1 MKKLTIYSCFLLL
14 IPFIWGCKKNN
25 YPGGEI
31 SPFIALYDIRTMYK
45 GQDLVLTEE
54 NMFGSRQLAVV
65 VVSDHSGSN
74 LPAGLL
80 VVQDK
85 RRLDKL
91 RGISIPL
98 GAAAGSFV
106 PGDSLLIN
114 VAGKTLTRKEGILQ
128 IANITEGDITRVAT
142 NVEIPLNKVTT
153 SQMLANPGD
162 YESTLSAIVKGG
174 FDPLPSPKDVMS
186 GDKTLNDGFGN
197 ITLHTEAG
205 AKFSGDSVPV
215 LANYYGIVF
224 NKLIGDSLAPQF
236 RIRTG
241 ADKVTLSS
249 VIEIPPVVI
258 AGFISDVKGTD
269 ANNEYIQLLA
279 TQDINF
285 AETPFAV
292 VTTNNA
298 NASTPTG
305 FPTNGWAAGD
315 IRTYKF
321 NLTSGRASKG
331 TFFYVGAGSK
341 LINGDNSTSIA
352 TSNWIRSFNYSTTA
366 GDGFGTKT
374 TNLLANS
381 GNAFGIAVFDHSNV
395 TVNSKPVDVIFT
407 ATGGSL
413 FTAGPPAKG
422 YKIANTDWYDVKN
435 PITLADQPYYR
446 QGTNTLN
453 LAYNTADVGYF
464 IMLGGVYNT
473 ELGRWTTAR
482 AQNNVTL
489 TKTSTLVEIEGTG
502 ATTVK

>member
-31 SPFIALYDIRTMYK
+31 SPYIALYDIRTMYK
-45 GQDLVLTEE
+45 GQDLILSED

-65 VVSDHSGSN
+65 VVSDHSGGN
-74 LPAGLL
+74 LPSGLL

-85 RRLDKL
+85 RRLDAL
-91 RGISIPL
+91 RGISIQM
-98 GAAAGSFV
+98 GAAAANFV
-106 PGDSLLIN
+106 PGDSLVID
-114 VAGKTLTRKEGILQ
+114 VTGSTLTRKDGILQ
-128 IANITEGDITRVAT
+128 LAGITEADITKIASGVT
-142 NVEIPLNKVTT
+142 IPLNKVTT
-153 SQMLANPGD
+153 AQMLANPGD

-174 FDPLPSPKDVMS
+174 FDPLPSPKDVMA
-186 GDKTLNDGFGN
+186 GEKTLNDGFGN
-197 ITLHTEAG
+197 ITLHTEAT
-205 AKFSGDSVPV
+205 AKFAGDSVPV

-224 NKLIGDSLAPQF
+224 NRLIGDSLAPQF

-269 ANNEYIQLLA
+269 ANYEYIQLMA

-285 AETPFAV
+285 AETPFSV

-331 TFFYVGAGSK
+331 TFFYVGGTTK
-341 LINGDNSTSIA
+341 MINGSGSTSMS

-366 GDGFGTKT
+366 GDGFGTAT

-381 GNAFGIAVFDHSNV
+381 GNAFGMAVFDHTNV
-395 TVNSKPVDVIFT
+395 TVNSKPIDVIFN

-453 LAYNTADVGYF
+453 LTYNTADVGYF

-473 ELGRWTTAR
+473 ALGRWTTAR
-482 AQNNVTL
+482 AQNNITL
-489 TKTSTLVEIEGTG
+489 TKTSALTEIEGKG